1 MASASP
7 HAAMHASCSPRV
19 TSARA
24 DARAA
29 PTQPP
34 ASTSGRPMRFFV
46 ATTPPPR
53 RRRGARERVRARA
66 VDPSRPPAEPFVTA
80 EDVRRG
86 ELARAWVSELY
97 DGVDYAAVFAAA
109 EEAAVLE
116 DAVADALG
124 GDEGER
130 TYGEFDM
137 GFFVALL
144 RSLEDEL
151 ALLEYGDVDGGAV
164 SDGVFVDV
172 GSGRGQLACVASVA
186 RKWQRCVGLEIDET
200 LHAVA
205 EQVTTRSPNED
216 IVLLDEF
223 IEAFPVASRPMTQSP
238 LSFVCGS
245 MYDRND
251 LRAALEGAT
260 LVFAFATKFNRLR
273 RNVAAEKSAEKR
285 ATETKANDAVA
296 SDFDHHDDD
305 GSYLALSPHIRPHL
319 RVGALVVV
327 VNGSL
332 PPRDGFEL
340 VATRLGPD
348 AERNGRESV
357 ARVYRVVELR
367 CETRGDENSEK
378 KTQKKKKK
386 RVVS

>member
-24 DARAA
+24 DARTA

-34 ASTSGRPMRFFV
+34 ASTSGRPMRLFV

-205 EQVTTRSPNED
+205 EQVATRSPNED
-216 IVLLDEF
+216 VVLLDEF

-273 RNVAAEKSAEKR
+273 RNVAAEKRAEKR
-285 ATETKANDAVA
+285 ATETKANDDVA

-340 VATRLGPD
+340 VATRFGPD
-348 AERNGRESV
+348 AERNGRDSV

-367 CETRGDENSEK
+367 CETRGDETSDK
-378 KTQKKKKK
+378 KQKKKKK

>member
-1 MASASP
+1 
-7 HAAMHASCSPRV
+7 
-19 TSARA
+19 
-24 DARAA
+24 
-29 PTQPP
+29 
-34 ASTSGRPMRFFV
+34 
-46 ATTPPPR
+46 
-53 RRRGARERVRARA
+53 
-66 VDPSRPPAEPFVTA
+66 
-80 EDVRRG
+80 
-86 ELARAWVSELY
+86 
-97 DGVDYAAVFAAA
+97 
-109 EEAAVLE
+109 
-116 DAVADALG
+116 
-124 GDEGER
+124 
-130 TYGEFDM
+130 
-137 GFFVALL
+137 
-144 RSLEDEL
+144 
-151 ALLEYGDVDGGAV
+151 
-164 SDGVFVDV
+164 
-172 GSGRGQLACVASVA
+172 
-186 RKWQRCVGLEIDET
+186 LEIDET

-205 EQVTTRSPNED
+205 EQVATRSPNED

-273 RNVAAEKSAEKR
+273 RNVAAEKRAEKR
-285 ATETKANDAVA
+285 ATETKANDDVA

-340 VATRLGPD
+340 VATRFGPD

>member
-24 DARAA
+24 DARTA

-34 ASTSGRPMRFFV
+34 ASTSGRPMRLFV

-124 GDEGER
+124 GAEGER
-130 TYGEFDM
+130 MYGEFDM

-164 SDGVFVDV
+164 GDGVFVDV

-205 EQVTTRSPNED
+205 EQVATRSPNED
-216 IVLLDEF
+216 VVLLDEF

-260 LVFAFATKFNRLR
+260 LVFAFATKFNRLMEDQ
-273 RNVAAEKSAEKR
+273 NVEAFETRLEKR
-285 ATETKANDAVA
+285 AHDGAND
-296 SDFDHHDDD
+296 DHNDD

-348 AERNGRESV
+348 AERNGRDSV

-367 CETRGDENSEK
+367 CETRGDETSDK
-378 KTQKKKKK
+378 KQKQKKKKKK

>member
-205 EQVTTRSPNED
+205 EQVATRSPNED
-216 IVLLDEF
+216 VVLLDEF

-251 LRAALEGAT
+251 LRAALENAT
-260 LVFAFATKFNRLR
+260 LVFAFATKFR
-273 RNVAAEKSAEKR
+273 R
-285 ATETKANDAVA
+285 
-296 SDFDHHDDD
+296 DDD
-305 GSYLALSPHIRPHL
+305 DDRVATSTSIGALDACASFDDCDDACGKTPYLTLSRHIRPHL
-319 RVGALVVV
+319 RVGALAVI
-327 VNGSL
+327 VNGALRESE
-332 PPRDGFEL
+332 GFDL
-340 VATRLGPD
+340 IATRRGPD
-348 AERNGRESV
+348 AERNGRDSV
-357 ARVYRVVELR
+357 ARVYRVAEVR
-367 CETRGDENSEK
+367 CDARDDKAGEKRRKK
-378 KTQKKKKK
+378 KT
-386 RVVS
+386 VS